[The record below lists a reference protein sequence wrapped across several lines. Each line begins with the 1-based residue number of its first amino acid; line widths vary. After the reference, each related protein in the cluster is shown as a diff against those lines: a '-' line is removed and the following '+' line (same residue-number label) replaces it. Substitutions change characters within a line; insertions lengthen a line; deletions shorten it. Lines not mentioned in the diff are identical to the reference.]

1 MGFLCDLPIKS
12 GDFPAQFPSNPMV
25 NVAQKD
31 VLAEALHSACFSPK
45 GEQAAHGDSTGDFG
59 SSHGAMFG
67 LMVSKG

>member
-1 MGFLCDLPIKS
+1 MGFLWDLPIQN
-12 GDFPAQFPSNPMV
+12 GDFLAKFPSNPMV
-25 NVAQKD
+25 NVAQHD

-45 GEQAAHGDSTGDFG
+45 GEQAHGDSGDPR

>member
-1 MGFLCDLPIKS
+1 
-12 GDFPAQFPSNPMV
+12 MV
-25 NVAQKD
+25 NVAQHD

-45 GEQAAHGDSTGDFG
+45 GEQAHGDSGDPR